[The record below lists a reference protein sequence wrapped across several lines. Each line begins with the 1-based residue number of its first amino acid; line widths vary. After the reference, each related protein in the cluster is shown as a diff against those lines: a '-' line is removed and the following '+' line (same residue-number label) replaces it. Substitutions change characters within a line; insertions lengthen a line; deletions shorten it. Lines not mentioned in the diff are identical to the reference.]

1 MRYITIL
8 STDVSNLFKLLLKM
22 DASFEKTLFL
32 LPLKSS
38 LHHIHI
44 QNVIKIFFTEN
55 TLISKFWGCR
65 FLLKKQRAATQ
76 SLGKPN
82 TLVWMQFGQNQPLL
96 QKRTQPERNLTL
108 PTQILVF

>member
-55 TLISKFWGCR
+55 TLISKFWGCH

-96 QKRTQPERNLTL
+96 QKRTSRRET
-108 PTQILVF
+108 